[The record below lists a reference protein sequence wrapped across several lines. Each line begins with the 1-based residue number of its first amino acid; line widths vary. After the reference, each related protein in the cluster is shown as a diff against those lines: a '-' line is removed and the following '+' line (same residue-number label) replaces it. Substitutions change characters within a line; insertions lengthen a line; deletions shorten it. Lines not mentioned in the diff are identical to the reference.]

1 MTVRDAHGRKL
12 LSRHIRGGLRPVMDE
27 LRKIDRPFS
36 VTYEA
41 STGYG
46 RLHDELSKV
55 AHTVRVAHPGH
66 LRLIPVRQDR
76 PALPGNRTSGFRS
89 KKKSDRVDSDKLSKL
104 DYLGEVP
111 QVHVPPHEVRALR
124 ATIKYRS
131 RMVLERTGTKCRI
144 RALLRSHGIDAPRG
158 LWTRAG
164 VEWLR
169 GLKFPDDLEALVRDE
184 LVEKLGHQDSLI
196 ERVTKALDGR
206 ARANPAVG
214 LLMTI
219 PGVGPRTAEAIVA
232 WVDKPAR
239 FSSVREVA
247 SYFGLVPCLDQSAG
261 AARYGHITKE
271 GPPVVRRLLVE
282 AAHQGARRSAR
293 IRAYFERIRGDDPGR
308 KKIAIVATA
317 HYLVRVMAAM
327 LRTGEVWRDE

>member
-1 MTVRDAHGRKL
+1 MWHVGMDWHSRQADMTVRDSHGQKMF
-12 LSRHIRGGLRPVMDE
+12 SRHVRGGLAPVLDE
-27 LRKIDRPFS
+27 LRKIKEPFS

-46 RLHDELSKV
+46 HLFDELSKL
-55 AHTVRVAHPGH
+55 AHTVKVAHPGH
-66 LRLIPVRQDR
+66 LRLI
-76 PALPGNRTSGFRS
+76 FRS
-89 KKKSDRVDSDKLSKL
+89 KRKSDRVDSDKLSKL

-111 QVHVPPHEVRALR
+111 QVHVPSHEVRVLR

-144 RALLRSHGIDAPRG
+144 RAFLRSRALDAPRG

-169 GLKFPDDLEALVRDE
+169 GLEFADDLEALLRDE
-184 LVEKLGHQDSLI
+184 LVEKLGYQDSLI
-196 ERVTKALDGR
+196 KRVTKALEKRG
-206 ARANPAVG
+206 RANPAVG

-219 PGVGPRTAEAIVA
+219 PGVGPRTAEAVVA
-232 WVDKPAR
+232 WIDKPAR
-239 FSSVREVA
+239 FSSVRDVA
-247 SYFGLVPCLDQSAG
+247 AYFGLVPCLDQSAG

-271 GPPVVRRLLVE
+271 GPAVARRLLVE
-282 AAHQGARRSAR
+282 AAHQGARRSPR
-293 IRAYFERIRGDDPGR
+293 IKAYFERICGDDPGR

-327 LRTGEVWRDE
+327 LRTGEVWRDEQ